1 MTGLLA
7 VAILQVFFL
16 ALFPGCT
23 RTEPGPEAPRKSQSD
38 GVPRLVSFAPS
49 NTELVYSVGAEDC
62 LIAVSSNCK
71 YPPAVLQKPI
81 AGSFLSAKFEKLT
94 ALKPDLALLV
104 SGQEGLATQL
114 DKFSIQN
121 QVLPNKKLGD
131 ISTNL
136 KTLGIICHKE
146 KRAHKVSADFDK
158 ALMEFQTILS
168 DCPREKI
175 LFCVWTDPSIC
186 VGGESFL
193 DDVITACGAIN
204 TTAEF
209 KSSYPKLTAEK
220 IISSKPDL
228 LVLPHEVGV
237 DVKENQAQI
246 LSRPPW
252 SSLNAVKSGRVIYLP
267 EAKSDHLSRPT
278 LRILTGLHW
287 LSTRLHPDKSA
298 ALDRWLKSNDYL
310 ILSRDKH

>member
-1 MTGLLA
+1 MFILA
-7 VAILQVFFL
+7 LFL
-16 ALFPGCT
+16 ALIPGCT
-23 RTEPGPEAPRKSQSD
+23 RTETEPEAAKQSQSD

-49 NTELVYSVGAEDC
+49 NTELLYSVGAEDC

-71 YPPAVLQKPI
+71 YPPAVLKKPV
-81 AGSFLSAKFEKLT
+81 AGSFLNAKFEKLT
-94 ALKPDLALLV
+94 SLKPDLALLV

-121 QVLPNKKLGD
+121 LVLPNKKLAD

-136 KTLGIICHKE
+136 RTLGRICHKE
-146 KRAHKVSADFDK
+146 KKAQQISADYDR
-158 ALMEFQTILS
+158 ALLEFQAILS
-168 DCPREKI
+168 DCPSQRI
-175 LFCVWTDPSIC
+175 LFCVWTNPSIC

-204 TTAEF
+204 TTAAF

-220 IISSKPDL
+220 IISTKPDL
-228 LVLPHEVGV
+228 LVLPHEVEV
-237 DVKENQAQI
+237 EAKANQAQI

-252 SSLNAVKSGRVIYLP
+252 SSLNAVKSGRIIYLP

>member
-1 MTGLLA
+1 MQLF
-7 VAILQVFFL
+7 IL
-16 ALFPGCT
+16 ALFPGCS

-38 GVPRLVSFAPS
+38 GAPRLVSFAPS

-136 KTLGIICHKE
+136 KTLGRICHVE
-146 KRAHKVSADFDK
+146 KRAQQVSADFDK
-158 ALMEFQTILS
+158 ALREFQTILS
-168 DCPREKI
+168 DCPRQRI

-193 DDVITACGAIN
+193 DDVITACGATN

-220 IISSKPDL
+220 IISTKPDL
-228 LVLPHEVGV
+228 LVLPHEV
-237 DVKENQAQI
+237 ELNQADI

>member
-1 MTGLLA
+1 MQVLILA
-7 VAILQVFFL
+7 LFL
-16 ALFPGCT
+16 TLFPGCK
-23 RTEPGPEAPRKSQSD
+23 RTQTTPTPSQSQSD
-38 GVPRLVSFAPS
+38 KVPRLVSFAPS
-49 NTELVYSVGAEDC
+49 NTELIYSVGAEDC
-62 LIAVSSNCK
+62 LIAVSTNCK
-71 YPPAVLQKPI
+71 YPAAALKKPR
-81 AGSFLSAKFEKLT
+81 AGSFLNAKFEKLT
-94 ALKPDLALLV
+94 AMKPDLALLV

-114 DKFSIQN
+114 DKFSIRN
-121 QVLPNKKLGD
+121 QILPNKKLAD
-131 ISTNL
+131 ISSNL
-136 KTLGIICHKE
+136 NILGKICRKE
-146 KRAHKVSADFDK
+146 NRASQISADFDK
-158 ALMEFQTILS
+158 ALLDFQTILS
-168 DCPREKI
+168 GCPQQKI

-220 IISSKPDL
+220 IISTKPDL
-228 LVLPHEVGV
+228 LVLPHEV
-237 DVKENQAQI
+237 ELNQADI

-287 LSTRLHPDKSA
+287 LATRLHPDKSA